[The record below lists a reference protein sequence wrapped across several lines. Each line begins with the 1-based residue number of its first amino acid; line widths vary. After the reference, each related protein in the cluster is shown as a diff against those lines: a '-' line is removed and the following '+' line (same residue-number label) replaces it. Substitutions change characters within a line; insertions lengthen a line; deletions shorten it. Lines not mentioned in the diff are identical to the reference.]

1 MPYFNEIMQTSQQPN
16 AVEFYRRIAGK
27 QRLLAGIICLAVIGF
42 FGTLYL
48 AGAGKINL
56 SRWTGVCGFKQR
68 FNLPC
73 PSCSMTTSSI
83 AFVQGRFAESFYTQP
98 AAALLCVMLVIS
110 AILAF
115 LTACFG
121 VYFAFVDNF
130 FSGRNIKYIILA
142 LLVIVAAGW
151 AVTLARALAAKGH

>member
-1 MPYFNEIMQTSQQPN
+1 
-16 AVEFYRRIAGK
+16 
-27 QRLLAGIICLAVIGF
+27 
-42 FGTLYL
+42 
-48 AGAGKINL
+48 
-56 SRWTGVCGFKQR
+56 
-68 FNLPC
+68 
-73 PSCSMTTSSI
+73 MTTASI

-130 FSGRNIKYIILA
+130 FNGRNIKYIILA